1 MRKRHASQ
9 YANFGS
15 LQQSKSNSKQ
25 KVLQAILML
34 MAEFRLTDKK
44 QELKKAIR
52 IRLPGQGVS
61 NAIKIEYL
69 PPEWQPN
76 DF

>member
-1 MRKRHASQ
+1 
-9 YANFGS
+9 
-15 LQQSKSNSKQ
+15 
-25 KVLQAILML
+25 

-69 PPEWQPN
+69 LPEWQPN